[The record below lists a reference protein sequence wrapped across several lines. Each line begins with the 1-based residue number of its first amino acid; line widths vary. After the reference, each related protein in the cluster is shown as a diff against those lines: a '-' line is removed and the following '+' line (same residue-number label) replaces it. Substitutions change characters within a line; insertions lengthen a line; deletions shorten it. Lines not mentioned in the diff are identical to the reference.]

1 MFYIERGKWFPLK
14 SRRYTMNTIE
24 ITINAHVYDNVV
36 LQTTMTANDTSTLR
50 NTVISAVCAAI
61 GDVALENAKHVNDGF
76 TMCKRDN
83 AKHIIVEGYG
93 GVEYNVYMKKVLA

>member
-1 MFYIERGKWFPLK
+1 
-14 SRRYTMNTIE
+14 MNTIE

-36 LQTTMTANDTSTLR
+36 LKTTMTANDTSTLR
-50 NTVISAVCAAI
+50 NIVISSVCAAI
-61 GDVALENAKHVNDGF
+61 GDVALENAKHVNDAF

-83 AKHIIVEGYG
+83 SKHIICEGYG

>member
-1 MFYIERGKWFPLK
+1 
-14 SRRYTMNTIE
+14 MNTIE

-36 LQTTMTANDTSTLR
+36 LQTTMTAHDTSTLR
-50 NTVISAVCAAI
+50 NTVVSAVCAAI
-61 GDVALENAKHVNDGF
+61 GDVALENAEHINNAF

-93 GVEYNVYMKKVLA
+93 GVEYNLYMKKYLHNN

>member
-1 MFYIERGKWFPLK
+1 
-14 SRRYTMNTIE
+14 MNTIE

-36 LQTTMTANDTSTLR
+36 LQTTMTAHDTSTLR

-61 GDVALENAKHVNDGF
+61 GDVSLENAAHINNGF

-93 GVEYNVYMKKVLA
+93 GVEYNLYMKKVLA